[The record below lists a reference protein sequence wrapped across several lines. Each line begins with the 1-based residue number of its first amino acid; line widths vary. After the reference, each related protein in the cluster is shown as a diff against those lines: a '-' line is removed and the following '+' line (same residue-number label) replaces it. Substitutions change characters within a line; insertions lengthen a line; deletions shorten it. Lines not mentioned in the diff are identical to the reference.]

1 MRRQLGR
8 ELDAVS
14 PRSISSSLSRREP
27 AALAALCVSCL
38 LAACSGGSKSK
49 PPAPAETAGT
59 TASAGTTG
67 ATPPAMDASAPDR
80 GAGAGGRGTAPAA
93 GSGMT
98 APRPMRDPQLAA
110 ILGNGCA
117 SATVRSDVLPPNI
130 LFVIDRS
137 GSMTCNPP
145 PLTESSACEA
155 APARADAS
163 QPSKW
168 EITRDALLTA
178 IGKLPAAAR
187 IAVTYFSNDNQCG
200 VSSIPSVPLAE
211 LGGVQRMALETSLR
225 QVEPAGGTPLVGA
238 TILAYKYLHTLA
250 LQGTL
255 LGNDFVVLL
264 TDGAQS
270 EQCGDESRC
279 TTAEE
284 CTNLLTDQEAAR
296 AASPGSDIRTFV
308 IGAPGSEPARVSLS
322 KIARNGGT
330 APPGCD
336 PAQGDCHFDMTRGAD
351 FSASLSEAL
360 AAIAGEAI
368 TCELPLPAAKDTDFD
383 PKLVNVI
390 FSSGDSS
397 SARIVPEDTRTG
409 CDTAQGWQY
418 NDDVTRIRLCGS
430 VCSDVRTDPKARVDV
445 ILGCPVVA
453 PQ

>member
-1 MRRQLGR
+1 LC
-8 ELDAVS
+8 AV
-14 PRSISSSLSRREP
+14 
-27 AALAALCVSCL
+27 
-38 LAACSGGSKSK
+38 AACSSTSDSKLQPQGGAGTSAIG
-49 PPAPAETAGT
+49 APA
-59 TASAGTTG
+59 
-67 ATPPAMDASAPDR
+67 
-80 GAGAGGRGTAPAA
+80 AGASGKPIAREPVAGMSVAGMSVAGMPGVSGSRAPAA
-93 GSGMT
+93 GSGMS

-145 PLTESSACEA
+145 PLTESTACEG
-155 APARADAS
+155 APSRADAS
-163 QPSKW
+163 RASKW
-168 EITRDALLTA
+168 EITRDALTAA

-187 IAVTYFSNDNQCG
+187 VAISYFSNDDMCG
-200 VSSIPSVPLAE
+200 VSSIPAVPLAE
-211 LGGVQRMALETSLR
+211 LDSTQRSALESSLKEV
-225 QVEPAGGTPLVGA
+225 QPAGGTPLVGA

-250 LQGTL
+250 LQNTL

-270 EQCGDESRC
+270 EQCGDAARC
-279 TTAEE
+279 TTAAE
-284 CTNLLTDQEAAR
+284 CTTLLTDEEVPR

-322 KIARNGGT
+322 KIALKGGT
-330 APPGCD
+330 APEGCD
-336 PAQGDCHFDMTRGAD
+336 PERGDCHFDMTRETD
-351 FSASLSEAL
+351 FSASLSSAL
-360 AAIAGEAI
+360 AQIAGQAV
-368 TCELPLPAAKDTDFD
+368 TCELPLPAAKEKDFD

-390 FSSGDSS
+390 FSSGDSTT
-397 SARIVPEDTRTG
+397 ARLVPEDDRTG

-418 NDDVTRIRLCGS
+418 NEDVTRIRLCGS
-430 VCSDVRTDPKARVDV
+430 VCTDVRTDPKARVDV